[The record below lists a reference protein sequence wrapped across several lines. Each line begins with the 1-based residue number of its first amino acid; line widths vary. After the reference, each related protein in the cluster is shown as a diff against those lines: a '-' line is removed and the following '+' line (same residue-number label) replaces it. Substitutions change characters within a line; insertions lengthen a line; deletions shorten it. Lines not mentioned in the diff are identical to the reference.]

1 MGEPKT
7 DDGDGVNGD
16 ASGDCDCDWSAMRWW
31 CSVES
36 VGVDA
41 DSDAGVM
48 IKCRIISPDF
58 PLVFLT
64 SPPAFHWQLFFV
76 YCVAFGYL
84 LHSAAIYIS
93 TITLFFR
100 LFWSAIRYDPLFYLL
115 SVLLYFASTV
125 SLYFTVN
132 VNCLCG
138 AKHFARNNTNLIIQI
153 QQLPRMLTEPNSHHC
168 QMGYV
173 LNTRN
178 KSALSLPLI

>member
-1 MGEPKT
+1 
-7 DDGDGVNGD
+7 
-16 ASGDCDCDWSAMRWW
+16 MRWW

-138 AKHFARNNTNLIIQI
+138 AKHFARNNTKFNN
-153 QQLPRMLTEPNSHHC
+153 PNSTAAADVDRTK
-168 QMGYV
+168 Q
-173 LNTRN
+173 
-178 KSALSLPLI
+178 SSLPNGLRSEYQK